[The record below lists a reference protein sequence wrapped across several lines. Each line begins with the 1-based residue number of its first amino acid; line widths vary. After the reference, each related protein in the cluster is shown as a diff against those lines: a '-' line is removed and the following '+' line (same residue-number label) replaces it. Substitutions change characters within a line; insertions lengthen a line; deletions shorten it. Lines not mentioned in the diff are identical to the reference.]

1 MNTDKLFALLKE
13 CREKKR
19 RANEEEVRFLG
30 DCYKAIHSL
39 ILAQY
44 KLKHTRESLDRIK
57 KEATL

>member
-13 CREKKR
+13 CRDKKKK
-19 RANEEEVRFLG
+19 ASGEELRFLG

-39 ILAQY
+39 ILTQY